1 MGKFLIIKRIF
12 NKFKAFIK
20 SDYIIALYD
29 DNAPWLYFAYLSNA
43 FYHQNNVSIMNRH
56 QNMMETIKMVEVF
69 NKLGYNV
76 YLQDFRST
84 KSLPKHINP
93 EVVIG
98 LEPNFNRACKKWP
111 DANKIYFATG
121 AYWEHANRQISHMTN
136 YINKTYGGH
145 IALHRMT
152 KPHQASQMADYILQ
166 IGSSYTVK
174 TYPEELQNKITCI
187 DQSSTAEVSKK
198 KYAKENHFF
207 FMASSGNI
215 LKGVSLLIEFFRDHP
230 ALTLHWVGPIEND
243 FYKAMK
249 GQMTPNILMYG
260 FLNINS
266 ETMKDV
272 VSKCN
277 FVIYPSGTEG
287 GCPGAV
293 INSMKMGLIPIVTQW
308 AAFDGI
314 EEVGFVMKNWTIEAV
329 QEGVDW
335 ALSKSQDEINVLST
349 RSQRIVSEK
358 FSLDRFGN
366 QLYDYMV
373 RIKNT

>member
-1 MGKFLIIKRIF
+1 M
-12 NKFKAFIK
+12 
-20 SDYIIALYD
+20 
-29 DNAPWLYFAYLSNA
+29 
-43 FYHQNNVSIMNRH
+43 
-56 QNMMETIKMVEVF
+56 
-69 NKLGYNV
+69 
-76 YLQDFRST
+76 
-84 KSLPKHINP
+84 
-93 EVVIG
+93 
-98 LEPNFNRACKKWP
+98 
-111 DANKIYFATG
+111 
-121 AYWEHANRQISHMTN
+121 
-136 YINKTYGGH
+136 
-145 IALHRMT
+145 
-152 KPHQASQMADYILQ
+152 
-166 IGSSYTVK
+166 
-174 TYPEELQNKITCI
+174 
-187 DQSSTAEVSKK
+187 
-198 KYAKENHFF
+198 
-207 FMASSGNI
+207 
-215 LKGVSLLIEFFRDHP
+215 IEFFRDHP